1 MGSTTIR
8 LDEAVYERLRA
19 EKREDETFSEAVE
32 RLLGRRSLLDLVGLW
47 SPEAVEDVR
56 RTLEGTDDDA
66 VADVDALLERT
77 ER

>member
-47 SPEAVEDVR
+47 SPEAVDDVR